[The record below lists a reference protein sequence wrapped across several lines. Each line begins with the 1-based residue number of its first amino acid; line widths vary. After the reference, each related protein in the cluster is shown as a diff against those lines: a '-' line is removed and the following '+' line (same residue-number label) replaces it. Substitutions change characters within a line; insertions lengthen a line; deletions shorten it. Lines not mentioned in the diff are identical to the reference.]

1 MKKYFLMGDIRWLSH
16 PQMIL
21 GGDFPMSSFWLV
33 AWSCTLSV
41 AWLLPNHFLPWTGFH
56 ADAWCAVVLLIAAA
70 ALIIRSKSTIQW
82 HGSTVLVALLALV
95 PGLQY
100 CTGLI
105 SFSGQAWISTAYLL
119 GLLLALLI
127 GQLWERLG
135 SNQLPN
141 GLFLA
146 IGVASVL
153 SVTLQLLTW
162 LGLIDTG
169 VADLWSMGLVGGRPY
184 ANFGQPNQLA
194 TLLLWGLLASF
205 WAYNTEKIGSSV
217 AVLLACF
224 LLSGI
229 ALSQS
234 RTAWIGLATLVIASW
249 VWRRLWRS
257 KWVPWSFAVL
267 FLVFLAYTPLLK
279 ALPDALQIASS
290 QTNFRG
296 DQLEGGLRP
305 LAWRL
310 FLDAALAQP
319 WFGYGWSEVTK
330 AQLAVAADF
339 PPLYSTFGQAH
350 NLFLDLVLWL
360 GLPLGLMVSAGMV
373 WQFTAYIR
381 AVSNSKVAILVM
393 FLGVIGIHAMLEL
406 PLHYAYFLLPTG
418 LITGVLNNRIGG
430 KPLWTS
436 PRWTLMGL
444 WLATT
449 VLFSIIALDY
459 FRIEASFLAAR
470 FELAHIGN
478 RSQDK
483 PPEVVLLT
491 QLRERIGL
499 IRYEVKRGMTPDEIF
514 WLLQVVNAYPS
525 SGVIYKAA
533 KALALNDR
541 PLEAQQWLKK
551 ICKVSVVEQCDL
563 SKRLWA
569 QDALSSPLIAA
580 VSWPN

>member
-1 MKKYFLMGDIRWLSH
+1 MRDIRWLSQ
-16 PQMIL
+16 PQTKR
-21 GGDFPMSSFWLV
+21 GGDFPMSSFWLI
-33 AWSCTLSV
+33 AWSCGLSI

-70 ALIIRSKSTIQW
+70 ALFIRSKSTTQW
-82 HGSTVLVALLALV
+82 HGSTVLVALLTCV

-100 CTGLI
+100 STGLI
-105 SFSGQAWISTAYLL
+105 LFSGQAWISTVYLV
-119 GLLLALLI
+119 GFLLALLI
-127 GQLWERLG
+127 GQRWERVG
-135 SNQLPN
+135 PSQLAN

-153 SVTLQLLTW
+153 SVTLQLRTW
-162 LGLIDTG
+162 LGLMDTG

-205 WAYNTEKIGSSV
+205 WAYNTEKIGALV
-217 AVLLACF
+217 AVLLASF
-224 LLSGI
+224 LLIGI

-234 RTAWIGLATLVIASW
+234 RTAWIGLATLVIASG

-257 KWVPWSFAVL
+257 KWVPWSFLAL
-267 FLVFLAYTPLLK
+267 FFVFFAYTPLLK
-279 ALPDALQIASS
+279 ALPDALQIASA

-310 FLDAALAQP
+310 FLDAALNQP

-360 GLPLGLMVSAGMV
+360 GLPLGLLISAAAV
-373 WQFTAYIR
+373 WQFITYIR
-381 AVSNSKVAILVM
+381 AVSNAKVAILVM
-393 FLGVIGIHAMLEL
+393 FLGVIGIHALLEL

-418 LITGVLNNRIGG
+418 LVIGVLNNSIGG
-430 KPLWTS
+430 KALWTS
-436 PRWTLMGL
+436 PRWTLMVL
-444 WLATT
+444 WLVTT
-449 VLFSIIALDY
+449 MLFSIIVLDY

-491 QLRERIGL
+491 QLRERIRL
-499 IRYEVKRGMTPDEIF
+499 IRYEVKRGMSPDELV
-514 WLLQVVNAYPS
+514 WMLQVANAYPG
-525 SGVIYKAA
+525 SGVIYKVA
-533 KALALNDR
+533 KALALNNR

-551 ICKVSVVEQCDL
+551 ICKVSASEQCDL
-563 SKRLWA
+563 SKQLWV
-569 QDALSSPLIAA
+569 QDALNNPLIAA
-580 VSWPN
+580 VAWPNGG

>member
-1 MKKYFLMGDIRWLSH
+1 
-16 PQMIL
+16 
-21 GGDFPMSSFWLV
+21 MSSFWLV
-33 AWSCTLSV
+33 AWSCALSF

-56 ADAWCAVVLLIAAA
+56 ADAWCAVILLIATV
-70 ALIIRSKSTIQW
+70 ALLIRSKTTTQW
-82 HGSTVLVALLALV
+82 HGSTILVALLTCV

-100 CTGLI
+100 SEGLI
-105 SFSGQAWISTAYLL
+105 SFAGQAWISTAYLL
-119 GLLLALLI
+119 GLLLALLS
-127 GQLWERLG
+127 GERWERLG
-135 SNQLPN
+135 PNQLAN

-153 SVTLQLLTW
+153 SVTLQLRTW
-162 LGLIDTG
+162 LGLMDAG
-169 VADLWSMGLVGGRPY
+169 VTDLWSMGLVGGRPY

-217 AVLLACF
+217 AVLLAFF

-234 RTAWIGLATLVIASW
+234 RTAWVALASLVAASW

-257 KWVPWSFAVL
+257 KWVPWSFVAL
-267 FLVFLAYTPLLK
+267 FFVFFAYTPLLK
-279 ALPDALQIASS
+279 ALPDALQIASA

-305 LAWRL
+305 LAWRM
-310 FLDAALAQP
+310 FLDAVLAQP

-330 AQLAVAADF
+330 AQLVVAADF

-360 GLPLGLMVSAGMV
+360 GLPLGLFVSAALV
-373 WQFTAYIR
+373 RQFVAYLR
-381 AVSNSKVAILVM
+381 AVLNAKDAILVM

-418 LITGVLNNRIGG
+418 LVIGVLNTRIGG
-430 KPLWTS
+430 RALWTS
-436 PRWTLMGL
+436 PRWTLTGL
-444 WLATT
+444 WLVTT
-449 VLFSIIALDY
+449 VLFSIIVLDY

-483 PPEVVLLT
+483 PPKVVLLT

-499 IRYEVKRGMTPDEIF
+499 IRYEVKRGMTQDEIS
-514 WLLQVVNAYPS
+514 WLLQVVNAYPG

-541 PLEAQQWLKK
+541 PIEAQQWLKK
-551 ICKVSVVEQCDL
+551 ICKVSNGEQCDL
-563 SKRLWA
+563 SRRLWE

>member
-1 MKKYFLMGDIRWLSH
+1 
-16 PQMIL
+16 
-21 GGDFPMSSFWLV
+21 MSSFWLV
-33 AWSCTLSV
+33 AWSCGLSI

-56 ADAWCAVVLLIAAA
+56 ADAWCALILLIAAA
-70 ALIIRSKSTIQW
+70 ALTIRSKSTVQW
-82 HGSTVLVALLALV
+82 HRTTVLVALLTCV

-100 CTGLI
+100 SMGLI
-105 SFSGQAWISTAYLL
+105 SFSGQAWISTAYLS
-119 GLLLALLI
+119 GFLLALLS
-127 GQLWERLG
+127 GQRWERIG
-135 SNQLPN
+135 PNQLAN

-153 SVTLQLLTW
+153 SVTLQLRTW
-162 LGLIDTG
+162 LGLMDTG
-169 VADLWSMGLVGGRPY
+169 VTDLWSMGLVGGRPY
-184 ANFGQPNQLA
+184 ANLGQPNQLA

-205 WAYNTEKIGSSV
+205 WAYSTEKISAPV
-217 AVLLACF
+217 AVLLASF
-224 LLSGI
+224 LLIGI

-234 RTAWIGLATLVIASW
+234 RTAWIGLVTLVIASW

-257 KWVPWSFAVL
+257 KWVPWSFLAL
-267 FLVFLAYTPLLK
+267 FFVFFAYTPLLK
-279 ALPDALQIASS
+279 ALPDALQIVSA
-290 QTNFRG
+290 QTSFRG

-310 FLDAALAQP
+310 FLDAALTQP

-360 GLPLGLMVSAGMV
+360 GLPLGLLISAAAV
-373 WQFTAYIR
+373 WQFIAYIR
-381 AVSNSKVAILVM
+381 AVPNAKVAILVM

-418 LITGVLNNRIGG
+418 LVVGVLNHSMGG
-430 KPLWTS
+430 KALWTS

-449 VLFSIIALDY
+449 VLFSTIVSDY
-459 FRIEASFLAAR
+459 FRVEASFLAAR
-470 FELAHIGN
+470 FESANIGN

-491 QLRERIGL
+491 QLRERIGV
-499 IRYEVKRGMTPDEIF
+499 IRFDVKRGMTRDEIS

-525 SGVIYKAA
+525 SGFIYKAA

-551 ICKVSVVEQCDL
+551 ICKVSVDEQCDL
-563 SKRLWA
+563 AKRSWE
-569 QDALSSPLIAA
+569 QDALSSPLMAA